1 MTPRRFLADPRPPQ
15 GSFADT
21 QALEDEPPAPLPPA
35 TLSVLRQA
43 LAALTPK
50 QREAVE
56 LHFFEGLSQGAIAR
70 RLGISQQVIQ
80 KRLHGVQRRGR
91 RIGGALPRLRS
102 VLSGAASGAL
112 TSATSGALAGLPSP
126 SVRP

>member
-1 MTPRRFLADPRPPQ
+1 M
-15 GSFADT
+15 
-21 QALEDEPPAPLPPA
+21 
-35 TLSVLRQA
+35 LRQA

-102 VLSGAASGAL
+102 VLSGASSGVLSGARSALSGAASGAL
-112 TSATSGALAGLPSP
+112 SGASSGLLSGASSGVLAGRTAP